1 MAARF
6 DQETPMDRPS
16 PIWKLVAIVVLALG
30 ALLVVFGMNLMPTQE
45 TAIAKGSIAPWRMTW
60 GMIWATV
67 AMTIVLAGYL
77 FTAGRGK
84 DVSPAPDPKLK
95 T

>member
-1 MAARF
+1 MARPL
-6 DQETPMDRPS
+6 DQETLLKNS
-16 PIWKLVAIVVLALG
+16 PLWKLVAIVVLGMG
-30 ALLVVFGMNLMPTQE
+30 ALLVVFGMNLMPSQE
-45 TAIAKGSIAPWRMTW
+45 TAIAKGSIAPWRLTW

-77 FTAGRGK
+77 FTVGGR
-84 DVSPAPDPKLK
+84 K

>member
-1 MAARF
+1 
-6 DQETPMDRPS
+6 MDRPS

-60 GMIWATV
+60 GMIWSTV

-84 DVSPAPDPKLK
+84 DASPAPDPKLK

>member
-1 MAARF
+1 MARPF
-6 DQETPMDRPS
+6 DQESLLKNPS
-16 PIWKLVAIVVLALG
+16 LWKLLAIVVLALG

-45 TAIAKGSIAPWRMTW
+45 TAIAKGSIAPWRLTW

-77 FTAGRGK
+77 FTVR
-84 DVSPAPDPKLK
+84 PK
-95 T
+95 

>member
-1 MAARF
+1 MARPF
-6 DQETPMDRPS
+6 HQESLLKNPS
-16 PIWKLVAIVVLALG
+16 LWKLVAIVVLALG

-45 TAIAKGSIAPWRMTW
+45 TAIAKGSIAPWRLTW

-77 FTAGRGK
+77 FTVR
-84 DVSPAPDPKLK
+84 PK
-95 T
+95 